1 MIVEVVTGR
10 RTAQKVLTTTKSS
23 CPTSDHKNSEKENVP
38 PNKQDKLA
46 GIRRESKFAIFDRD
60 PVVFE
65 NETVPSGF
73 DNTVLCNSDAN
84 SHKMT

>member
-1 MIVEVVTGR
+1 MLTGR

-23 CPTSDHKNSEKENVP
+23 RPRSDNKNSEKENVP

-73 DNTVLCNSDAN
+73 DNTFFCISDAN
-84 SHKMT
+84 SCKMT

>member
-1 MIVEVVTGR
+1 MLTGR

-23 CPTSDHKNSEKENVP
+23 RPRSDHKNSEKEIVP

-46 GIRRESKFAIFDRD
+46 GIRCESKFAIFDRD

-73 DNTVLCNSDAN
+73 DNTFFCISDAN
-84 SHKMT
+84 SRKMT

>member
-1 MIVEVVTGR
+1 MLTGR

-23 CPTSDHKNSEKENVP
+23 RPRSDNKNSEENVP

-46 GIRRESKFAIFDRD
+46 GIRRESKCAIFDCD

-73 DNTVLCNSDAN
+73 DNTVLCISDAD
-84 SHKMT
+84 SRKMT

>member
-1 MIVEVVTGR
+1 MLTGR

-23 CPTSDHKNSEKENVP
+23 RPTSDHKNSEKENVP
-38 PNKQDKLA
+38 PNKKDKLA
-46 GIRRESKFAIFDRD
+46 GIRRESKCAIFDCD

-73 DNTVLCNSDAN
+73 DNTVLCISDAD
-84 SHKMT
+84 SRKMT

>member
-1 MIVEVVTGR
+1 MVTG

-23 CPTSDHKNSEKENVP
+23 RPTSDHKNSEKENVP

-46 GIRRESKFAIFDRD
+46 GIRRESKFAIFDCE

-65 NETVPSGF
+65 NETVSSGF
-73 DNTVLCNSDAN
+73 NNTVLCISDAN
-84 SHKMT
+84 SRKIT